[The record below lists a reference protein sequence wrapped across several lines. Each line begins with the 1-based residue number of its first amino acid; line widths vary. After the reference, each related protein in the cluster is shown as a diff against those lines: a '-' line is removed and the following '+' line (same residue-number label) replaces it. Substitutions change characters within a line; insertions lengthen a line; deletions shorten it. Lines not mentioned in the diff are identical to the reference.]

1 MNKSLL
7 SRAGTAVFSLAVA
20 ATAFAGNVPQYTVET
35 TANPYRFMGDATKI
49 HTIQE
54 GSKTSAIF
62 ANGSVSSEGQAA
74 MGFPIG
80 FDFVYG
86 GQTVNQFVPTTH
98 GAVFFGKDYV
108 RVAID
113 PSLALKAGDHMGYET
128 MVAGVVPAEDAVK
141 AGEISYKTTGEE
153 GNRICTVQ
161 FNEITLDEDNPWSSR
176 CGIYNLQI
184 RMYENGN
191 KLEMAIEEVSNPAW
205 ANKLFCGMRGWD
217 ATDGLLLKSS
227 NLRKEGLTRSEST
240 SASATDY
247 ESLIKWDN
255 YNDPHTT
262 PANVSYMF
270 TPSTDTTL
278 PSSSP
283 RNLTVTEE
291 DNVLTIKCDKAP
303 DAASTVILISET
315 PFTDADYPV
324 DGATFPIKQFRTG
337 DKYVTTFGNA
347 TAIYYGQDENIELKY
362 SNIQAGTNYYVA
374 AVSANGVPMYDKA
387 HAAVFTMSSAN
398 EAPTNVSVMPGETT
412 LTVSW
417 ECPVDAIVAM
427 TTERL
432 PYEEQKY
439 PFRTTG
445 KFGVPTVSVSEG
457 DELEG
462 GGKVIYVGS
471 DNEITVD
478 VPANEMVY
486 FSLWSKEGEV
496 ISSTASTAYGVTYAS
511 LPFEPKLEERNYN
524 LVPAGWTSSDNGLS
538 YRVLRRPGDNA
549 DALYAISE
557 NDEPVFESPLMTI
570 PKDATIEFEYSLETA
585 ADAGMAG
592 GGDISK
598 GVVPGYFGL
607 SATDQNPSENYG
619 LWVSLG
625 DTRVKTVNKYEG
637 TLNKDENGA
646 FLRGSSS
653 FERFEAVAP
662 ELENNRVRLRIGFR
676 TYNISELWLRK
687 LVVKSSETNAIDGIS
702 GEEISLVAG
711 GKGTLSV
718 IGTQKVD
725 VFSIDGRKVASVE
738 GPAVISL
745 PAGIYVANGCKV
757 LVK

>member
-7 SRAGTAVFSLAVA
+7 SRAGTAVLSLAVA
-20 ATAFAGNVPQYTVET
+20 ATAFAGNIPQYSVK
-35 TANPYRFMGDATKI
+35 ASNNLYSPLSGATRI
-49 HTIQE
+49 HSVVE

-80 FDFVYG
+80 FDFIYG

-108 RVAID
+108 RVASD

-128 MVAGVVPAEDAVK
+128 MVAGVVPAEEDVK
-141 AGEISYKTTGEE
+141 AGDISYLTTGEA
-153 GNRICTVQ
+153 GNRVCTIQ
-161 FNEITLDEDNPWSSR
+161 FYEITLDEKNQWGSR
-176 CGIYNLQI
+176 VGIYSYQMRL
-184 RMYENGN
+184 YEKDN
-191 KLEMAIEEVSNPAW
+191 KLEIALQENEYPAMM
-205 ANKLFCGMRGWD
+205 NKLFMGLRGWD
-217 ATDGLLLKSS
+217 STDGLFMKSA
-227 NLRKEGLTRSEST
+227 NLRKNGLERST
-240 SASATDY
+240 STSGSVTDY
-247 ESLIKWDN
+247 ESLISWDN
-255 YNDPHTT
+255 WSNGME
-262 PANVSYMF
+262 PANVCFAF

-337 DKYVTTFGNA
+337 DKYVTTFGKA

-398 EAPTNVSVMPGETT
+398 EAPTNVSVMPGETS

-619 LWVSLG
+619 LWLSLG

-637 TLNKDENGA
+637 TLNKDDNGA

-687 LVVKSSETNAIDGIS
+687 LVVKAAEGSGIDGIS

-718 IGTQKVD
+718 IGAQKVD